1 MKICSSEKEFIATVA
16 PYAQRA
22 CKRFEVELGQPFYL
36 PSVLVAQACK
46 EVGYAIPSYWDNPG
60 VRGLVEEN
68 NMVGIKRS
76 LLNSSWTDIG
86 LGCWDGK
93 YLSKK
98 TPEVYD
104 GKPVIITDDFRI
116 YRDPEQSF
124 MDYLCFMRWGGYSVG
139 NPKYYPK
146 IKDLHDYRSLIRQVH
161 ALGYATGPTYAS
173 GVISIIEKHG
183 LTVYDD
189 LRNVTPSAY
198 WPSGA
203 GGSADMVDNIIIN
216 KNPMGVR
223 THNTSKRSDSIKY
236 ICIHYVGGLGDAK
249 ANIDYYNQPSTTEA
263 SADFYVG
270 HDGTIWQYNVEPTN
284 RYCWAVGGKR
294 QSSYGGSLY
303 GICKNANSIS
313 IEMCVKSKSGKAP
326 ANPNDKN
333 WYLTDQTYQGAVKL
347 TKYLM
352 KVYSIPEDRVI
363 RHFDVNGK
371 LCLPID
377 KTELL
382 TPNGWI
388 GLGDVE
394 VGDEVAQYTPDDDSI
409 TFAKVLDVVEKRED
423 IVYKNRYMEAT
434 ADHRMYV
441 KPNCVNSKEFR
452 DVPWGDVLQGT
463 KSYVIKTAAYLD
475 TKGINL
481 TDDEI
486 RLLVWIQ
493 GDGHYMVEKRN
504 EKSPGIQGIEFHLKK
519 ERKIARIINL
529 LDEMGIPYSLNKC
542 KNGSVHIRTYGKKL
556 YRWAETWLT
565 NKVFNYNLMWM
576 SQDQFEVFWQE
587 LVFVDGNDESQ
598 LYTSSIDHNNDVVQA
613 ICALH
618 GKRSSK
624 ITMGNAGSGGKNTVL
639 TANTNHTV
647 GRGSTSYPVEKRK
660 TTVSCVTVPSG
671 YILARINDKTFIVG
685 NCPGIVGWNS
695 ASGSEA
701 EWKRFK
707 NDIIGASPAPT
718 PTPTGK
724 IWKVQLGA
732 YQRRGN
738 ALNKLIMAQEKIAK
752 DAFITDLQ
760 DGYYR
765 VQVGSFSV
773 YQNAVNLRD
782 SIINR
787 KLSDAIIKEYNA

>member
-1 MKICSSEKEFIATVA
+1 MKICSSEKEFIAAVA

-60 VRGLVEEN
+60 VRGLVEES

-76 LLNSSWTDIG
+76 LLNGSWTDIG

-146 IKDLHDYRSLIRQVH
+146 IKDLHDYRSLIKQVH
-161 ALGYATGPTYAS
+161 ALGYATGPTYS
-173 GVISIIEKHG
+173 GGVCSIIEKHG
-183 LTVYDD
+183 LTAYDD
-189 LRNVTPSAY
+189 LKNVTPSAY

-236 ICIHYVGGLGDAK
+236 ICIHYVGALGDAK

-270 HDGTIWQYNVEPTN
+270 HDGTIWQYNVDPVT
-284 RYCWAVGGKR
+284 RYCWAVGGGR

-313 IEMCVKSKSGKAP
+313 IEMCVKSKTGKAP
-326 ANPNDKN
+326 KSPNDPN
-333 WYLTDQTYQGAVKL
+333 WYLTDLTYQGAVKL

-352 KVYSIPEDRVI
+352 KVYSIPADRVI

-371 LCLPID
+371 LC
-377 KTELL
+377 
-382 TPNGWI
+382 
-388 GLGDVE
+388 
-394 VGDEVAQYTPDDDSI
+394 
-409 TFAKVLDVVEKRED
+409 
-423 IVYKNRYMEAT
+423 
-434 ADHRMYV
+434 
-441 KPNCVNSKEFR
+441 
-452 DVPWGDVLQGT
+452 
-463 KSYVIKTAAYLD
+463 
-475 TKGINL
+475 
-481 TDDEI
+481 
-486 RLLVWIQ
+486 
-493 GDGHYMVEKRN
+493 
-504 EKSPGIQGIEFHLKK
+504 PG
-519 ERKIARIINL
+519 
-529 LDEMGIPYSLNKC
+529 
-542 KNGSVHIRTYGKKL
+542 V
-556 YRWAETWLT
+556 
-565 NKVFNYNLMWM
+565 
-576 SQDQFEVFWQE
+576 
-587 LVFVDGNDESQ
+587 
-598 LYTSSIDHNNDVVQA
+598 
-613 ICALH
+613 
-618 GKRSSK
+618 
-624 ITMGNAGSGGKNTVL
+624 
-639 TANTNHTV
+639 
-647 GRGSTSYPVEKRK
+647 
-660 TTVSCVTVPSG
+660 
-671 YILARINDKTFIVG
+671 
-685 NCPGIVGWNS
+685 VGWNS

-701 EWKRFK
+701 EWNRFK

-718 PTPTGK
+718 PTPTPTGK
-724 IWKVQLGA
+724 VWKVQLGA

-738 ALNKLIMAQEKIAK
+738 ALNKLKMAQEKIAK